1 MAPPT
6 TAKFGKFRVLLGNG
20 ASPEVFAAPCGFTSK
35 SLALSKNLTDVNLPD
50 CDDPDAPAWVGR
62 DVESLTASITGEGV
76 MAAESADDWMDAFES
91 TESISVKVE
100 IEFPLVTWTY
110 TGKMHISSMTLSAEQ
125 GGRVSNNVEMQS
137 DGELVRSMATT

>member
-125 GGRVSNNVEMQS
+125 GGRVTNNVEMQS